1 VQEHPFIWLAGLVV
15 GVVGTIAASLATRVE
30 LLPEVVDISFV
41 PTGAG
46 LGGLA
51 GAGFAA
57 LRRFPPD
64 RLGRVVL
71 LGNLL
76 GATFAAIVVAAGAL
90 GLLS

>member
-1 VQEHPFIWLAGLVV
+1 MHDHAFIWIAGLML
-15 GVVGTIAASLATRVE
+15 GVFGTILASLATRFE
-30 LLPEVVDISFV
+30 LLPEVVDVSFIL
-41 PTGAG
+41 TGAG

-51 GAGFAA
+51 GAAYAA

-71 LGNLL
+71 LGAT
-76 GATFAAIVVAAGAL
+76 GASIVVLAGVL